1 MITLTLNNGKTFE
14 VQDTSLTEGV
24 ISIFSNIDV
33 ISDALESI
41 TTETLKNAYL
51 GETILTNKVLEG
63 GFFAPADEYGMFS
76 MTFNIREKTGEE
88 IINERLD
95 EQDAALMELAEM
107 IGG

>member
-14 VQDTSLTEGV
+14 VQETVDPNV
-24 ISIFSNIDV
+24 ISIFNTIDV

-51 GETILTNKVLEG
+51 GETVLTNKVLEN
-63 GFFAPADEYGMFS
+63 GFFVPADDEGMFS
-76 MTFNIREKTGEE
+76 VNFNIRERTEME
-88 IINERLD
+88 TVQERLD
-95 EQDAALMELAEM
+95 EQDAALMELAEL